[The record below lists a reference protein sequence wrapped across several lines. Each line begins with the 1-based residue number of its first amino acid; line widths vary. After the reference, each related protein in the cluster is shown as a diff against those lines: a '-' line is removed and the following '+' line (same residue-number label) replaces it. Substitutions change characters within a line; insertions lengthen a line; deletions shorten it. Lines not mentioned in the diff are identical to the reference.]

1 MVRRTREQ
9 IEMPAIHMLQRNLTG
24 YTGDQKT

>member
-9 IEMPAIHMLQRNLTG
+9 VEIPAIHMLQRNLTG
-24 YTGDQKT
+24 YTDDHKT